1 MTEPVSV
8 SGLTDKV
15 RAASPRL
22 GAVRLVVVDG
32 PAGSGKT
39 TLAVAL
45 ATSLR
50 ASGPDVAVFHL
61 DDIYE
66 GWAGLDGVGERFAA
80 WVLEPLAAGR
90 PGRYRRYDW
99 AAGAFAEWCDLP
111 VPDVLVVDGCGAA
124 QRSTDRFAALRIWVE
139 APAPLRLERGIARD
153 GEALRAEWQ
162 RWMVVEA
169 DHFTRESTRAR
180 ADVLVDGTAGLV
192 DGTAGL
198 LDGTAG
204 LVP

>member
-8 SGLTDKV
+8 SRLADVV
-15 RAASPRL
+15 RAAAPRL
-22 GAVRLVVVDG
+22 GAVRLVVIDG

-45 ATSLR
+45 AASLR
-50 ASGPDVAVFHL
+50 AEGLDVVAFHL

-99 AAGAFAEWCDLP
+99 AAGEFAEWRDLP
-111 VPDVLVVDGCGAA
+111 VRDVLVVDGCAAA
-124 QRSTDRFAALRIWVE
+124 QRSVDDVAARRIWVE
-139 APAPLRLERGIARD
+139 APAALRLERGIARD
-153 GEALRAEWQ
+153 GEALRAEWL
-162 RWMVVEA
+162 RWMALEA
-169 DHFTRESTRAR
+169 EHFERESTRER
-180 ADVLVDGTAGLV
+180 ADVLVDGTAGL
-192 DGTAGL
+192 A
-198 LDGTAG
+198 
-204 LVP
+204 P